1 MATFVLV
8 HGHWHGPW
16 CWELVEERLLAAG
29 HEVVSPTLPC
39 ELREAGCTANARAVS
54 DAASGALQRPL
65 VLVGHSAG
73 GMTIPL
79 VADQLDASH
88 LVFVASLLPVP
99 GKTMDQQFA
108 EEPIID
114 PAFTFVDD
122 GDGLSH
128 VPPDDAIRFF
138 YHDCDPRAARRAA
151 ARLRPQTLTPL
162 TETTPLGTWPAI
174 PKTYV
179 ACQFDRV
186 IRPQWQLAAPK
197 ARLGAS
203 IVPLDSGHSAML
215 SRPDELTAILLRTAV

>member
-39 ELREAGCTANARAVS
+39 ERREAGCTANAQAVG
-54 DAASGALQRPL
+54 DAASRSLQRPL

-79 VADQLDASH
+79 VADPLDASH
-88 LVFVASLLPVP
+88 LVFVASLLPTP

-114 PAFTFVDD
+114 PAFTFVDA

-128 VPPDDAIRFF
+128 VPADDAIRFF
-138 YHDCDPRAARRAA
+138 YHDCDPPAAQMAA
-151 ARLRPQTLTPL
+151 ARLRRQTLTPL
-162 TETTPLGTWPAI
+162 TEVTPLGAWPAI
-174 PKTYV
+174 AKTYV
-179 ACQFDRV
+179 ACRFDRV
-186 IRPQWQLAAPK
+186 IQPRWQLTAPK
-197 ARLGAS
+197 ERLGAT
-203 IVPLDSGHSAML
+203 IVPLDSGHSPML
-215 SRPDELTAILLRTAV
+215 SRPEELTEILLRTAV